1 MSRPMALGI
10 VLLVLFLTSQSE
22 WRPAGLAPPDAVTG
36 AAGGSGVIGG
46 AALTA
51 QQKASV
57 HRDSIKE
64 KIIFDLTTE
73 AKRLEAE
80 QQQLLT
86 LVADLRKQ
94 LAACSGPSLAGTA
107 ASVDGNVTAAVAAA
121 HRRPPLH
128 AEREAGEE
136 EESMQHPALS
146 DEAPARD
153 ADELQNPQPR
163 QRRRR
168 QHRAPRK
175 MLRPTAS
182 RGAGGEGNTKSRK
195 AVGAAAGLPPR
206 PERHEQPE
214 RDKLKI
220 PDYYPL
226 V

>member
-22 WRPAGLAPPDAVTG
+22 WRPAGLAPSDAAAAA

-51 QQKASV
+51 QQKATI

-80 QQQLLT
+80 QQQLLA

-94 LAACSGPSLAGTA
+94 LATCSGPSLGGTA

-128 AEREAGEE
+128 AEREPRED
-136 EESMQHPALS
+136 EESMQHPALT
-146 DEAPARD
+146 DEAPV
-153 ADELQNPQPR
+153 ADELQTPQPR

-168 QHRAPRK
+168 QHWAPRK

-182 RGAGGEGNTKSRK
+182 RGAGGEGNTKTRNVV
-195 AVGAAAGLPPR
+195 VGAAAGLPPR